1 MFIVGLR
8 RCWNNYRAKPS
19 KEGAV
24 PVQADEDVSFLT
36 KFPNFTITHIRS
48 MGRKLL
54 TDMILLKK
62 IYSIQI
68 DPELMAQFDAA
79 ASFLPAIASKLS
91 SADLM
96 SLYALYKQA
105 TCGPASQFSFLA
117 SKEFDSL
124 LLRKF
129 NFSSEIFMNIF

>member
-24 PVQADEDVSFLT
+24 PVQADEDVSFFI
-36 KFPNFTITHIRS
+36 KFTITQFLWEEAFNRYGII
-48 MGRKLL
+48 K
-54 TDMILLKK
+54 I
-62 IYSIQI
+62 IYSTQI

-129 NFSSEIFMNIF
+129 L

>member
-54 TDMILLKK
+54 TDMIL
-62 IYSIQI
+62 
-68 DPELMAQFDAA
+68 
-79 ASFLPAIASKLS
+79 
-91 SADLM
+91 
-96 SLYALYKQA
+96 
-105 TCGPASQFSFLA
+105 
-117 SKEFDSL
+117 
-124 LLRKF
+124 
-129 NFSSEIFMNIF
+129 